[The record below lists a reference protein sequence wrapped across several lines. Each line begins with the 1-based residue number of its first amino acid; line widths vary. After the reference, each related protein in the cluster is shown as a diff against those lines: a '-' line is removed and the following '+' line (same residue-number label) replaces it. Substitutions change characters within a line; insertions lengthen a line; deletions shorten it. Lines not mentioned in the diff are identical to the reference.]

1 MSAILG
7 RFWRPWQ
14 RAAANACTTAV
25 ASRGRCS
32 GLGRDG
38 TVPGGCTAA
47 RTGAV
52 GALARCDAACA
63 AGPRGTRVVGRNDG
77 AVDESARGAIKQQ
90 QQLVVIDAGRANAT
104 GWHSA
109 PTGNV
114 ENALELS

>member
-1 MSAILG
+1 MAAVPASGAMVLCLEAAPPRVRALSAL
-7 RFWRPWQ
+7 WRDAMP
-14 RAAANACTTAV
+14 RV
-25 ASRGRCS
+25 
-32 GLGRDG
+32 LRD
-38 TVPGGCTAA
+38 P
-47 RTGAV
+47 
-52 GALARCDAACA
+52 
-63 AGPRGTRVVGRNDG
+63 AGPRVVGRNDG